1 MTHKIIT
8 NTLQRH
14 IDIKFRLIITNMLG
28 ETYDKIFKKKFE
40 LQLTIYVATTP
51 VILGVGLKDA
61 EQ

>member
-1 MTHKIIT
+1 
-8 NTLQRH
+8 
-14 IDIKFRLIITNMLG
+14 MLG

-61 EQ
+61 EQWNYVADWFG